1 MVEAS
6 YRTDKSEADSLEQ
19 VIAQFDAAVGASPA
33 KVAEAA

>member
-6 YRTDKSEADSLEQ
+6 YRTGKSEADSLES
-19 VIAQFDAAVGASPA
+19 ILAQFDAAVGASPA